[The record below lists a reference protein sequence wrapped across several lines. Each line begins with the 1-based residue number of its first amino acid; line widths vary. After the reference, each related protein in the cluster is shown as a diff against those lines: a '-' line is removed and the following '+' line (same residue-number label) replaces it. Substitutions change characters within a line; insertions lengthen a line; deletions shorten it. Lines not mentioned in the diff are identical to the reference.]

1 MKSQQLRN
9 RILAADLAW
18 IPGRWPPSK
27 PCAPDGTAAT
37 FRWGRPILWFMSAA
51 RSSSGCCS
59 RKTCIWMGP
68 QRLAVARSGLASSA
82 GGRRAE
88 WCFCSAVGNVSE
100 RYVGKLTLSVFSL
113 FLLIGF
119 LGIRGSPCAGYCS
132 ATGLDRSTACLS
144 WVLTVWPPNW
154 R

>member
-1 MKSQQLRN
+1 M
-9 RILAADLAW
+9 
-18 IPGRWPPSK
+18 G
-27 PCAPDGTAAT
+27 
-37 FRWGRPILWFMSAA
+37 SAA
-51 RSSSGCCS
+51 AGVAALVSHLL
-59 RKTCIWMGP
+59 
-68 QRLAVARSGLASSA
+68 LAVGVLMVLLL
-82 GGRRAE
+82 
-88 WCFCSAVGNVSE
+88 AVGNVSE

-132 ATGLDRSTACLS
+132 ATGLDRSTALLS